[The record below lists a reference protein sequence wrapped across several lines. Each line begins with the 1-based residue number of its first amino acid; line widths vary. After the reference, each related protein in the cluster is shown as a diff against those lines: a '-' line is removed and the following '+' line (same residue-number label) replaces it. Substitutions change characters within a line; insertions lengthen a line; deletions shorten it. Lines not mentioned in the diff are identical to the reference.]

1 MELQTT
7 PHNPGPALARVEATP
22 TGFVIDCRGPHGARH
37 YDHASVGEA
46 AEFARILR
54 DQGGWALRFGPR
66 AAEIRDLVEELD
78 HAGV

>member
-1 MELQTT
+1 MDTS
-7 PHNPGPALARVEATP
+7 PHPFEPGPALARIEPTP

-37 YDHASVGEA
+37 YDLASVGET

-66 AAEIRDLVEELD
+66 A
-78 HAGV
+78 G